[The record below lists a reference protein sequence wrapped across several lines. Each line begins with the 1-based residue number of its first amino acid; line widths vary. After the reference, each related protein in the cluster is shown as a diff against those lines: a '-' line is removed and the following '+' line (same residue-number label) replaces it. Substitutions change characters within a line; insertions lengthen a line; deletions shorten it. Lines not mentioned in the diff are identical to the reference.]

1 METDSRNKADNINLV
16 DKSKKVFVRIQLS
29 DNRKYWEKWISKNK
43 KEWELSSKLK
53 SLEEVLKSQQD
64 VIDSN
69 YNNFFN
75 FLVKK

>member
-43 KEWELSSKLK
+43 KDWELDGKLK
-53 SLEEVLKSQQD
+53 SLEDVLKSQQD

-69 YNNFFN
+69 YNNLFN
-75 FLVKK
+75 LLVRK

>member
-29 DNRKYWEKWISKNK
+29 NNRKYWEKWISKDK
-43 KEWELSSKLK
+43 KDWELSGKLK

-75 FLVKK
+75 FLIRK

>member
-1 METDSRNKADNINLV
+1 METDNRNKADNINLV

-43 KEWELSSKLK
+43 KDWELSAKLK

-69 YNNFFN
+69 YNNLFN
-75 FLVKK
+75 FLIKK

>member
-29 DNRKYWEKWISKNK
+29 NNRKYWEKWISKDK
-43 KEWELSSKLK
+43 KDWELDGKLK
-53 SLEEVLKSQQD
+53 SLEDVLKSQQD

-75 FLVKK
+75 FLIRK

>member
-29 DNRKYWEKWISKNK
+29 NNRKYWEKWISKDK
-43 KEWELSSKLK
+43 KDWELDGKLK
-53 SLEEVLKSQQD
+53 SLEDVLKSQQD

-69 YNNFFN
+69 YNNLFN
-75 FLVKK
+75 LLVRK

>member
-43 KEWELSSKLK
+43 KDWELDSKLK
-53 SLEEVLKSQQD
+53 SLEDVLKSQQD

-69 YNNFFN
+69 YNNLFN
-75 FLVKK
+75 LLVRK